1 MPNSYD
7 TLESAQARIL
17 ELEQQLESVTNERDT
32 LSENNNTLNQ
42 RVTQLSERCQDFFN
56 QIIQQRENPGKDEEE
71 DEEGPTLE
79 EFTNSLID
87 KF

>member
-1 MPNSYD
+1 MANSYD

-32 LSENNNTLNQ
+32 LSEDNNALNE

-56 QIIQQRENPGKDEEE
+56 QIIQQRENPRKDEED

-79 EFTNSLID
+79 EFTNSIID

>member
-32 LSENNNTLNQ
+32 LSEDNNTLNE
-42 RVTQLSERCQDFFN
+42 RVTQLSDRCQNFFN
-56 QIIQQRENPGKDEEE
+56 QIIQQRENPGEDEEE
-71 DEEGPTLE
+71 DEDGPTLE
-79 EFTNSLID
+79 EFTNSIID